1 MPIKLIWV
9 NGRQK
14 MFKKF
19 LHDETA
25 IIGLAQGCAIFPG
38 LSRSG
43 MTIATGLAT
52 GLEGF
57 KYFA

>member
-1 MPIKLIWV
+1 
-9 NGRQK
+9 

-38 LSRSG
+38 LSHSG
-43 MTIATGLAT
+43 ITIATGLAT

-57 KYFA
+57 LAQNILSC